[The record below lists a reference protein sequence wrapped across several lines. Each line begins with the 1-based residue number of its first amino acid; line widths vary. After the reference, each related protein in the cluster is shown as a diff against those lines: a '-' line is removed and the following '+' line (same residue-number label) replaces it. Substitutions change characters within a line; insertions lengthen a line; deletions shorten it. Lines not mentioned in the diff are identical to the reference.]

1 MPEDFEKENT
11 SKTILNL
18 SVWWKHVNLE
28 DVPNIINKKD
38 MEKYWRLTE
47 DKSYII
53 TLEKWQIK
61 RYERSDTIINLKS
74 FSQEDTVEA
83 TREKLLNNLCSFDW
97 NNFVA
102 DSDEAYKQAKET
114 DKKIFWFISNDKY
127 VLGGKDMPKG
137 GRKRSIIVLD
147 FSVNRNNPTI
157 TKYPLDIYTP
167 KETVKI

>member
-11 SKTILNL
+11 SKTILDL

-38 MEKYWRLTE
+38 MGKYWRLTE

-53 TLEKWQIK
+53 TMEKWQIK
-61 RYERSDTIINLKS
+61 QYELSKTTINLWSFDQKS
-74 FSQEDTVEA
+74 VVE
-83 TREKLLNNLCSFDW
+83 TTKQSLLNNLIFSLDW
-97 NNFVA
+97 ENFVK
-102 DSDEAYKQAKET
+102 DEKEAKEQAQKT
-114 DKKIFWFISNDKY
+114 AKKIFWYISKDRY
-127 VLGGKDMPKG
+127 TLDGKDK
-137 GRKRSIIVLD
+137 KERSIVVLD

-167 KETVKI
+167 KEIVKI